1 MYVVVKCPDL
11 ASIARFLNNN
21 SEAKENII
29 HIERENGA
37 YSLLIYDSSE
47 EEGSELIYINDRGKV
62 TGGV

>member
-62 TGGV
+62 TGGI